1 MKSIRRK
8 PMYTIIA
15 TLKVKEGKMDEAI
28 QILKEDIPK
37 FMKNE
42 PGCLTYI
49 PHTVKG
55 EGNSTTIVIYEKYAD
70 KDAFKLHSANLMT
83 SMGRLFALLDPQ
95 MDIKTCTEI
104 L

>member
-1 MKSIRRK
+1 
-8 PMYTIIA
+8 MYTVIA

-28 QILKEDIPK
+28 QVLKEDVPK
-37 FMKNE
+37 LMKNE
-42 PGCLTYI
+42 PGCLAYV
-49 PHTVKG
+49 PHRVKG
-55 EGNSTTIVIYEKYAD
+55 EGNGSAIIIYEKYTD

-83 SMGRLFALLDPQ
+83 SMARLLALLEPQ

>member
-1 MKSIRRK
+1 
-8 PMYTIIA
+8 MYTVIA
-15 TLKVKEGKMDEAI
+15 TLKIKEGKMDQAI

-37 FMKNE
+37 LLKNE

-49 PHTVKG
+49 PYAVKG
-55 EGNSTTIVIYEKYAD
+55 EENSKTIVIYENYAD

-83 SMGRLFALLDPQ
+83 SMGRLFALLEPQ

>member
-1 MKSIRRK
+1 MK
-8 PMYTIIA
+8 PMRRRPMHTIIA

-28 QILKEDIPK
+28 QVLKEDIPK

-42 PGCLTYI
+42 PGCLAYI
-49 PHTVKG
+49 PYTVKG
-55 EGNSTTIVIYEKYAD
+55 EGNGTTIVIYERYAD
-70 KDAFKLHSANLMT
+70 KDAFKLHSANLMI
-83 SMGRLFALLDPQ
+83 SMGRLFALLEPQ